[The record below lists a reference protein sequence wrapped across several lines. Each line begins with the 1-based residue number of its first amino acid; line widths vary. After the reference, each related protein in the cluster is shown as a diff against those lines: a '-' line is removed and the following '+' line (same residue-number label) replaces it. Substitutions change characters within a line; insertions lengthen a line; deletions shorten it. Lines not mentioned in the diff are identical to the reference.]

1 MSCFAYTTEGH
12 QVKPADRG
20 ISTFHRVEMSVP
32 SINGIPEAHGY
43 EDKATASP
51 APPPHHHNNLI
62 SDILHNNRRKP

>member
-43 EDKATASP
+43 EDKATATP
-51 APPPHHHNNLI
+51 APPHHHNNLI